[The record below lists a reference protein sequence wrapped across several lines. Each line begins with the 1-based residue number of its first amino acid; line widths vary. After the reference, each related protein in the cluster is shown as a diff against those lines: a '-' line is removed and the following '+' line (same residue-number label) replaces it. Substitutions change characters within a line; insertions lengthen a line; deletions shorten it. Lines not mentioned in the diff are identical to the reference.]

1 MAWLHPQP
9 TRERADTF
17 MQLESSFVISPTL
30 TRTRRTIN
38 FFEKLRKSGNIQHP
52 LGQPILERGILVAFK
67 RLGSDASMPPNLAFH
82 LMGWTVPHHPAVKL
96 IALTKETVMA
106 NVAVLG
112 IDIARSV
119 FQLHGVDADGQVV
132 LRRRVMR
139 DQLLQVTEAI
149 PPCLIGIEA
158 GTAAFHWQRHFEAQG
173 HTVKIIPPQY
183 AKPFLKGQKND
194 GNDAQAICIAVQQP
208 HMRFVPKKS
217 IIQQEI
223 QGLQRARQRLVNHR
237 VALLSQMRGL
247 LLERGLAIPKSAS
260 IAQRTIP
267 EIISNPRIDITELTR
282 DIIGT
287 FHAFMLQIN
296 KKIRYFDRQIEAVF
310 RESAVCQ
317 RITRISGV
325 GPKTATEVVA
335 AVGDGADF
343 KNGRHLAA
351 WMGLVPRQHSSG
363 DRRVL
368 LGISK
373 RGSQHLR
380 TLLVHGGRSVV
391 RTAQR
396 KSDPASEWVN
406 ELRERRGYNRAAV
419 PSPTRTQG

>member
-1 MAWLHPQP
+1 
-9 TRERADTF
+9 
-17 MQLESSFVISPTL
+17 
-30 TRTRRTIN
+30 
-38 FFEKLRKSGNIQHP
+38 
-52 LGQPILERGILVAFK
+52 
-67 RLGSDASMPPNLAFH
+67 
-82 LMGWTVPHHPAVKL
+82 
-96 IALTKETVMA
+96 MA

-112 IDIARSV
+112 IDIAKNV
-119 FQLHGVDADGQVV
+119 FQLHGVGADGQVA

-139 DQLLQVTEAI
+139 DQLLQVTEAM

-158 GTAAFHWQRHFEAQG
+158 CTGAFHWQRHFEAQG
-173 HTVKIIPPQY
+173 HTVKIIAPQY
-183 AKPFLKGQKND
+183 VKPFLKGQKND

-217 IIQQEI
+217 IIQQDI
-223 QGLQRARQRLVNHR
+223 QGLHRARQRLVNHR
-237 VALLSQMRGL
+237 VALISQMRGL
-247 LLERGLAIPKSAS
+247 LLERGVAIAKSAS

-267 EIISNPRIDITELTR
+267 EIINNPRIDITELTR

-287 FHAFMLQIN
+287 LHAFLLQLN
-296 KKIRYFDRQIEAVF
+296 EKIRHFDKQIEAVF
-310 RESAVCQ
+310 RESDVCQ
-317 RITRISGV
+317 RIAKIRGV
-325 GPKTATEVVA
+325 GPKTATAVVA

-419 PSPTRTQG
+419 AVANKNARVIWALLQHGGEYRANP

>member
-1 MAWLHPQP
+1 
-9 TRERADTF
+9 
-17 MQLESSFVISPTL
+17 
-30 TRTRRTIN
+30 
-38 FFEKLRKSGNIQHP
+38 
-52 LGQPILERGILVAFK
+52 
-67 RLGSDASMPPNLAFH
+67 
-82 LMGWTVPHHPAVKL
+82 
-96 IALTKETVMA
+96 MA

-112 IDIARSV
+112 IDIAKNV
-119 FQLHGVDADGQVV
+119 FQLHGVDCDGQVA
-132 LRRRVMR
+132 LKRRVMR
-139 DQLLQVTEAI
+139 DQLLQITEAM

-158 GTAAFHWQRHFEAQG
+158 CTGAFHWQRHFESQG
-173 HTVKIIPPQY
+173 HTVKIIAPQY
-183 AKPFLKGQKND
+183 VKPFVKGQKND

-217 IIQQEI
+217 IIQQDI
-223 QGLQRARQRLVNHR
+223 QGLHRARQRLVNHR
-237 VALLSQMRGL
+237 TALISQMRGL
-247 LLERGLAIPKSAS
+247 LLERGVAIPKSAS
-260 IAQRTIP
+260 VAQRTIP
-267 EIISNPRIDITELTR
+267 EIITNPGIDITELTR

-287 FHAFMLQIN
+287 LHAFLLQLN
-296 KKIRYFDRQIEAVF
+296 EKIKYFDRQIEAVF
-310 RESAVCQ
+310 RESEVCQ
-317 RITRISGV
+317 RIAKIRGV
-325 GPKTATEVVA
+325 GPKTATAVVA
-335 AVGDGADF
+335 AVGDGEDF

-363 DRRVL
+363 DRRIL

-419 PSPTRTQG
+419 AVANKNARVIWALLHHGGEYRANP